1 MPYRHAQV
9 FSKLAQGRMP
19 TMPELMGP
27 VEAYF
32 RAQQQD
38 LLRHGAGAG
47 GRLQGHQHTPE
58 AVALGTGGSSEGE
71 AEEDGEL

>member
-1 MPYRHAQV
+1 
-9 FSKLAQGRMP
+9 MP

-38 LLRHGAGAG
+38 LLRHGPGAG
-47 GRLQGHQHTPE
+47 GRLQHHQHMPE
-58 AVALGTGGSSEGE
+58 AVAAGRGGSSVGE
-71 AEEDGEL
+71 LEEDGEL